1 MTTMNRELYENCQTM
16 HEEFIR
22 LWEKLVNIDTG
33 TGFGAG
39 LSQMGDIVMDGL
51 SKLGAEVKTFPAVN
65 PDAGFNIV
73 ATFAGTGSGSVM
85 AMAHMDTV
93 FPVGTATQRPFH
105 IEGDW
110 AYGPGVSDC
119 KGSVLLCWFA
129 MKALMERGYKG
140 FGKITLLFNC
150 DEETGSPSS
159 RELIRELATRHDYV
173 LCCEPGQVGD
183 GVVLWRKG
191 AAVLKVETHGR
202 SAHAGSAP
210 QDGRNALME
219 LVNQLPLLSRL
230 ENGAKETT
238 LNFTTIQA
246 GERTN
251 VIPDYALAKADV
263 RGIYPDEFDRIEQE
277 AMVIA
282 RTPLIPDTSVQVTLV
297 RNNPPFPQ
305 NEQTDLLIEKA
316 QTIYGEI
323 GRSLKT
329 MGAGGASDANWAA
342 SAGAVVI
349 DGLGP
354 VKGGPNHT
362 ENERSN
368 VQSVVPRLYLL
379 TRLFMELGRQKK
391 Q

>member
-1 MTTMNRELYENCQTM
+1 
-16 HEEFIR
+16 
-22 LWEKLVNIDTG
+22 
-33 TGFGAG
+33 
-39 LSQMGDIVMDGL
+39 
-51 SKLGAEVKTFPAVN
+51 
-65 PDAGFNIV
+65 
-73 ATFAGTGSGSVM
+73 M

-105 IEGDW
+105 IDGEW

-129 MKALMERGYKG
+129 MKALMERGYKD

-159 RELIRELATRHDYV
+159 RKLIRELAAKHDYV